1 MLNASFLLDSSCC
14 FPAARSCLWHSQT
27 LCCARFQGTERA
39 RSEHVPHQGPRNVD
53 RRQKDRL
60 HSTLEAGSGSSASPG
75 ARPHQQ
81 MQQPST
87 RVESGVSERSSSA
100 ASSQRML
107 LESRDAQYA
116 CSNQSSGLLYG
127 ASGAA
132 GGNTAD
138 TAWRREALSTSDS
151 QTARCAE
158 QLDLQSAVEVISN
171 TLQSRSWPPG
181 TASESTLLHEFDSS
195 ANAKIHCASQAGEA
209 IGEYIMYRF

>member
-60 HSTLEAGSGSSASPG
+60 HSTLEAGSGTSASPG

-100 ASSQRML
+100 ASSQRVL
-107 LESRDAQYA
+107 LESRDAQSE
-116 CSNQSSGLLYG
+116 CRNQSGGLLFR
-127 ASGAA
+127 ASGPA
-132 GGNTAD
+132 GGNTPD

-158 QLDLQSAVEVISN
+158 QLEVQGAVEVLPK
-171 TLQSRSWPPG
+171 TLQSRSRTPG
-181 TASESTLLHEFDSS
+181 TASESRLLHEFNSNAS
-195 ANAKIHCASQAGEA
+195 AKIHCASQAGEA
-209 IGEYIMYRF
+209 IGEYVMYRF